1 MNKDVLE
8 KLAQYTKLDESL
20 IPDNS
25 AVGRYYAGIGQQQLP
40 FKNEHGVADWK
51 LQQDIKDATAPKRK
65 VPTSPLNLKYP
76 ELSPEQ
82 IRYRGLNEKE
92 IEQLRKNDDYK
103 YERPNRYDYYS
114 DQSKPTYGPWESD
127 YSKNWELNELL
138 PEDAKKR
145 VIDKYNKLREAAT
158 KFQAKYN
165 EANALAGQEVNLD
178 YSGSYIDLFKNFGKF
193 IVANVHRYLGVLF
206 GVLPEM
212 GRNRYNSR
220 AINIAEFINKGINIF
235 NITPNNMQAKLHEMS
250 AAIFTMRAIIDEY
263 ERRKKVLKK
272 LPLVER
278 DVKSYL
284 LKKDHREFLKWLDIY
299 FPNDKKEFMESAVRD
314 VLDENYYGTGFRIGS
329 LKKIKV
335 YKDIYENAAHNSTT
349 KLYISM
355 KDKIINEI
363 RARLQDELTERVMP
377 KIAAFKTIVENSTSD
392 NMDELIKYV
401 YKNYRLDLKPVLN
414 YVQISFVRYYEA
426 KNADPLKGLDDP
438 QLKSMTEG
446 VDAKEEA
453 NKNFAAF
460 KDAFIKNISAAVDFG
475 EDGGEL
481 DIRRNYKLKSRIEEP
496 VKNLMAKYFIG
507 KTKEGRDML
516 QVQHKLLDQLTNKDI
531 DEMALSFFR
540 NLIIDKL
547 PNFHKLGVWGYSYV
561 FPGFTGIGN
570 IIKETGKFS
579 IDAVINNVH
588 SKVPFV
594 PKEFLLNLVRSLF
607 KGQIAANSW
616 AGGNIDKI
624 FEELFYLNGTSP
636 QTAMKVFL
644 DLLKRSGKF
653 NPNSFTN
660 EFVKSYDKINHTVGT
675 FIAEQN
681 YSGQRDHRK
690 LKFSEADTIEFFSIA
705 IRNVDTVDR
714 DVDNIKA
721 FIKFV
726 HDNAGDLDK
735 SSMIKLVK
743 NKSFHQYTKNGIVN
757 KLFNIYSRVKSLGG
771 LQGIY
776 KKYGDAIKSLKAEGF
791 VSKSFDAN
799 IRFVIRVFNSGE
811 QISPASQYFKK
822 MFDITSTLETDLE
835 TIEEGE
841 ALSEMLKGYQKKDE
855 RLFRLDI
862 QINDRLRFRV
872 LKDKDPRMLRVG
884 VESGCCQRVGGVGEN
899 AARDSFI
906 NPMAGVV
913 ILEWKNNEGEWVLLT
928 QSYFHFVPK
937 DNSYILDNIEKNY
950 SNVSDSGVDLSAAY
964 AYLAQKTNEK
974 WNVGYFLAGK
984 GYSKINTGDFKTKK
998 LRGGDPRFFDRR
1010 SGSPY
1015 SDFEA
1020 SNAMDLLTPKFDF
1033 GKRVSGLTQESKDIK
1048 EAFEINIC
1056 RIIRNGIAA

>member
-1 MNKDVLE
+1 MINKDVLE

-25 AVGRYYAGIGQQQLP
+25 KSSNISS
-40 FKNEHGVADWK
+40 K
-51 LQQDIKDATAPKRK
+51 PKIS
-65 VPTSPLNLKYP
+65 T

-103 YERPNRYDYYS
+103 YEWPNRYDYYGRY
-114 DQSKPTYGPWESD
+114 QSKPTYGPWESD
-127 YSKNWELNELL
+127 YRKNWELNELL

-284 LKKDHREFLKWLDIY
+284 LKKDHREFLKWLDMY

-314 VLDENYYGTGFRIGS
+314 VLDENNYGTGFRIGS

-335 YKDIYENAAHNSTT
+335 YKDIYENAAYNSTT
-349 KLYISM
+349 KLYFSM
-355 KDKIINEI
+355 KDQIINEI

-401 YKNYRLDLKPVLN
+401 YKNYRLDLKSVLN

-426 KNADPLKGLDDP
+426 KNADLLKGLDDP

-453 NKNFAAF
+453 NRNFAAF
-460 KDAFIKNISAAVDFG
+460 KDAFIKDISAAVDFG

-481 DIRRNYKLKSRIEEP
+481 DIRRNYKLKSRIEEL
-496 VKNLMAKYFIG
+496 VKNLMAKYFKGTRTIG

-547 PNFHKLGVWGYSYV
+547 PNFHKPRGYGSYDYV
-561 FPGFTGIGN
+561 FPGFAGIGN
-570 IIKETGKFS
+570 IMKETGKFS

-743 NKSFHQYTKNGIVN
+743 NKSFHQYTKNGIVK

-1010 SGSPY
+1010 SGSPH